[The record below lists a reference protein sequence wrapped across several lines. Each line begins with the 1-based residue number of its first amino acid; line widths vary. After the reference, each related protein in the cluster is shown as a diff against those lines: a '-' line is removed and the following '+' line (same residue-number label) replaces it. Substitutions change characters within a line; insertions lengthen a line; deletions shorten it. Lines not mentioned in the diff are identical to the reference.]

1 MASEADPRD
10 DVIGR
15 HGGGSATAS
24 DPLLGKVLGMRYRI
38 VEKVAKGG
46 MATVYVAHDM
56 RLDRIVAVKVMHQDL
71 DEEGNFAERFVREG
85 RSAAKLSH
93 PNVVAVYDQDEDDGV
108 AFLAMEYI
116 EGHTLRDTI
125 ASQAPL
131 GAAKALAYIEPIL
144 SAMTAA
150 HAIGIVHRD
159 IKPENVLIT
168 TGAASI
174 SQRVK
179 VADFG
184 LARVMNNNSNDATT
198 GNLVGTVS
206 YLAPELVT
214 ESRSGPRT
222 DVYAAGVVLYE
233 LLTGRKPHSG
243 PSPVEVAYKHVHEDV
258 PPPSKAA
265 PGIPRYV
272 DALVA
277 RATARDPEL
286 RPADAG
292 VLLRMV
298 NRVMATLSAGI
309 FDDPDLTADLA
320 LPRAGAPDQGAQAG
334 ADSPAR
340 FHDESG
346 SETTAVL
353 PALGLSPSGPS
364 GPAGPSG
371 PPPGRPPGPQ
381 GPPPGVG
388 LPAGARLSL
397 SEPEENV
404 RIAPTPT
411 QPKQRWSM
419 PATWRG
425 PIAIGAAVVA
435 VALVA
440 GGLWWFIDGRYERV
454 PSVAGLSKA
463 AATTQLQD
471 AGFEVSANTEFSDT
485 VEKGVVIDSDPGR
498 DDKALPG
505 STVEISVSRGVEEYS
520 VPKVKG
526 MLADEAQDEIR
537 DMGLSVGDPIEKF
550 NDNVPE
556 GHVINSQPRPGTL
569 VRPGKAIVLVISK
582 GPAPVAIV
590 DWTGRSADRA
600 KKSLEADGLK
610 VEIEEEE
617 SQEIQPGT
625 VLSQSPNSGTLP
637 RGETVTLVV
646 AKGPDS
652 VPVPN
657 VVGSHKD
664 AAKQALEAAGFKVKE
679 EQEDLSLGL
688 GYVTRQEPAEGEAPY
703 GSEITIWLN

>member
-10 DVIGR
+10 GIIGR
-15 HGGGSATAS
+15 HGGTSATAS
-24 DPLLGKVLGMRYRI
+24 DPLLGKLLGMRYRI

-46 MATVYVAHDM
+46 MATVYVAHDT

-150 HAIGIVHRD
+150 HAVGIVHRD

-168 TGAASI
+168 TGAGSI

-214 ESRSGPRT
+214 ESKSGPRS
-222 DVYAAGVVLYE
+222 DVYAVGVVLYE

-320 LPRAGAPDQGAQAG
+320 LPSAGAPDTATKTPGG
-334 ADSPAR
+334 GELPASA
-340 FHDESG
+340 HDETSAE
-346 SETTAVL
+346 STAVL
-353 PALGLSPSGPS
+353 PPLGLGSPDPS
-364 GPAGPSG
+364 GPAAGRPQGPS
-371 PPPGRPPGPQ
+371 

-404 RIAPTPT
+404 RIAPTPV
-411 QPKQRWSM
+411 QPKQRRRM
-419 PATWRG
+419 PGRWKG

-440 GGLWWFIDGRYERV
+440 TGLWWFIDGRYERV

-463 AATTQLQD
+463 DATAELQD
-471 AGFEVSANTEFSDT
+471 AGFEVSADTEFSDT

-498 DDKALPG
+498 GHKALPG

-526 MLADEAQDEIR
+526 MLADDAQDKIQ
-537 DMGLSVGDPIEKF
+537 DLGLNIGDPIEKF
-550 NDNVPE
+550 NDNVPA
-556 GHVINSQPRPGTL
+556 GHVINSQPRAGTM
-569 VRPGKAIVLVISK
+569 VRPGKAVVLVISK
-582 GPAPVAIV
+582 GPAPVDIV
-590 DWTGRSADRA
+590 DWTGRSAERA

-610 VEIEEEE
+610 VEIQEEENR
-617 SQEIQPGT
+617 EIQPGT

-637 RGETVTLVV
+637 KGETVTLVV
-646 AKGPDS
+646 AKGPAA

-657 VVGSHKD
+657 VVGADKD
-664 AAKQALEAAGFKVKE
+664 TARQALESAGFKVRE
-679 EQEDLSLGL
+679 EPEAGINLGL
-688 GYVTRQEPAEGEAPY
+688 GYVTRQEPASGEAPY

>member
-1 MASEADPRD
+1 MASEADPREG
-10 DVIGR
+10 VIGR

-56 RLDRIVAVKVMHQDL
+56 RLDRIVAVKVMHRDL

-144 SAMTAA
+144 SAMSAA

-184 LARVMNNNSNDATT
+184 LARVMTNNSNDATT

-214 ESRSGPRT
+214 ESKSGPRT

-243 PSPVEVAYKHVHEDV
+243 PSPVDIAYKHVHEDV

-298 NRVMATLSAGI
+298 TRVMATLSAGI

-320 LPRAGAPDQGAQAG
+320 LPTAGAPDRGAAAG
-334 ADSPAR
+334 NATDAPVRA
-340 FHDESG
+340 HDESG
-346 SETTAVL
+346 AESTAVL
-353 PALGLSPSGPS
+353 PALGL
-364 GPAGPSG
+364 PASGPSG
-371 PPPGRPPGPQ
+371 PPPARPRPRRDRLPGGRP
-381 GPPPGVG
+381 
-388 LPAGARLSL
+388 
-397 SEPEENV
+397 
-404 RIAPTPT
+404 T
-411 QPKQRWSM
+411 
-419 PATWRG
+419 
-425 PIAIGAAVVA
+425 
-435 VALVA
+435 
-440 GGLWWFIDGRYERV
+440 F
-454 PSVAGLSKA
+454 
-463 AATTQLQD
+463 
-471 AGFEVSANTEFSDT
+471 
-485 VEKGVVIDSDPGR
+485 
-498 DDKALPG
+498 
-505 STVEISVSRGVEEYS
+505 
-520 VPKVKG
+520 
-526 MLADEAQDEIR
+526 
-537 DMGLSVGDPIEKF
+537 
-550 NDNVPE
+550 
-556 GHVINSQPRPGTL
+556 
-569 VRPGKAIVLVISK
+569 
-582 GPAPVAIV
+582 
-590 DWTGRSADRA
+590 
-600 KKSLEADGLK
+600 
-610 VEIEEEE
+610 
-617 SQEIQPGT
+617 
-625 VLSQSPNSGTLP
+625 P
-637 RGETVTLVV
+637 RGRALLASAEPRRR
-646 AKGPDS
+646 KFS
-652 VPVPN
+652 HSHPN
-657 VVGSHKD
+657 PHSFESGGSHP
-664 AAKQALEAAGFKVKE
+664 ER
-679 EQEDLSLGL
+679 
-688 GYVTRQEPAEGEAPY
+688 T
-703 GSEITIWLN
+703 

>member
-10 DVIGR
+10 SVSGR
-15 HGGGSATAS
+15 YGGGSATAS

-46 MATVYVAHDM
+46 MATVYVAHDT

-71 DEEGNFAERFVREG
+71 DEEGNFGERFVSEA

-131 GAAKALAYIEPIL
+131 GASKALAYIEPIL

-184 LARVMNNNSNDATT
+184 LARVMTNNTSDATT
-198 GNLVGTVS
+198 GTLVGTVS
-206 YLAPELVT
+206 YLAPEAVT

-233 LLTGRKPHSG
+233 LLTGRKPHTG
-243 PSPVEVAYKHVHEDV
+243 PSPVDIAYKHVHEDI
-258 PPPSKAA
+258 PAPSRAA

-277 RATARDPEL
+277 RATARDPEM

-320 LPRAGAPDQGAQAG
+320 LPPTSAGAVTGAAAAELAEAAG
-334 ADSPAR
+334 ADSPGSA
-340 FHDESG
+340 HDEASAE
-346 SETTAVL
+346 STAVL
-353 PALGLSPSGPS
+353 PALSR
-364 GPAGPSG
+364 PANG
-371 PPPGRPPGPQ
+371 PPTGRPPGPA

-388 LPAGARLSL
+388 LPAGGRLSL
-397 SEPEENV
+397 AEPDENV
-404 RIAPTPT
+404 RIAPTPS
-411 QPKQRWSM
+411 QPKQRKGMSVGWK
-419 PATWRG
+419 G
-425 PIAIGAAVVA
+425 PVAIGAALLA

-440 GGLWWFIDGRYERV
+440 AGMWWFTDGRYERV
-454 PSVAGLSKA
+454 PAVAGMSKA
-463 AATTQLQD
+463 EATTQLQD
-471 AGFEVSANTEFSDT
+471 AGFGVSASTEFSDT
-485 VEKGVVIDSDPGR
+485 VKKGMVIDSDPGR
-498 DDKALPG
+498 GDKALPG
-505 STVEISVSRGVEEYS
+505 ATVQISVSKGIEEYS

-526 MLADEAQDEIR
+526 MLADDAQDAIQ
-537 DMGLSVGDPIEKF
+537 DLGLTVGDPIERF
-550 NDNVPE
+550 NDNVAE
-556 GHVINSQPRPGTL
+556 GHVINSQPRAGTM
-569 VRPGKAIVLVISK
+569 VRPGKAVVLVISK
-582 GPAPVAIV
+582 GSAPVDIV

-600 KKSLEADGLK
+600 KSSLEGDGLK
-610 VEIEEEE
+610 VEIQEEENKE
-617 SQEIQPGT
+617 AQPGT
-625 VLSQSPNSGTLP
+625 VLSQNPSSGTLP
-637 RGETVTLVV
+637 KGETVTLVV
-646 AKGPDS
+646 AKAP
-652 VPVPN
+652 PTAAVPN
-657 VVGSHKD
+657 VVGSTKD
-664 AAKQALEAAGFKVKE
+664 AARQTLEAAGFTVKE
-679 EQEDLSLGL
+679 EKDDFSLGL
-688 GYVTRQEPAEGEAPY
+688 NFVTRQEPASGEALY

>member
-24 DPLLGKVLGMRYRI
+24 EPLLGKVLGMRYRI

-214 ESRSGPRT
+214 ESRSGPRS

-320 LPRAGAPDQGAQAG
+320 LPRAGAPEKCTQV

-340 FHDESG
+340 AHDESAAE
-346 SETTAVL
+346 STAVL
-353 PALGLSPSGPS
+353 PALGLGPS
-364 GPAGPSG
+364 GPTGPSR
-371 PPPGRPPGPQ
+371 PPPGRPPGPP

-388 LPAGARLSL
+388 LPSGARLSL

-404 RIAPTPT
+404 RIAPTPA

-419 PATWRG
+419 PATWKG

-440 GGLWWFIDGRYERV
+440 TGLWWFVDGRYERV

-485 VEKGVVIDSDPGR
+485 IDKGVVIDSDPGQG
-498 DDKALPG
+498 DKVLPG
-505 STVEISVSRGVEEYS
+505 STVEISVSRGIEEYS

-526 MLADEAQDEIR
+526 MVADDAQDEIR
-537 DMGLSVGDPIEKF
+537 DLGLGIGDPIEKF

-556 GHVINSQPRPGTL
+556 GHVINSQPRAGTL

-582 GPAPVAIV
+582 GPAPVDIV
-590 DWTGRSADRA
+590 DWTGRSAERA

-610 VEIEEEE
+610 VEITEEENKDA
-617 SQEIQPGT
+617 QPGT

-637 RGETVTLVV
+637 KGETVTLVV
-646 AKGPDS
+646 AKGPAA
-652 VPVPN
+652 VAVPN
-657 VVGSHKD
+657 VVGSSKD
-664 AAKQALEAAGFKVKE
+664 TAKQTLEAAGFKVKE
-679 EQEDLSLGL
+679 EKDDFALGL
-688 GYVTRQEPAEGEAPY
+688 NFVTRQEPAGGEAPY

>member
-10 DVIGR
+10 GVIGR

-46 MATVYVAHDM
+46 MATVYVAHDI

-71 DEEGNFAERFVREG
+71 DEEGNFADRFVREG

-150 HAIGIVHRD
+150 HASGIVHRD

-168 TGAASI
+168 TGAGSI

-184 LARVMNNNSNDATT
+184 LARVMTNNSNDATT

-214 ESRSGPRT
+214 ESKSGPRT
-222 DVYAAGVVLYE
+222 DVYAVGVVLYE

-243 PSPVEVAYKHVHEDV
+243 PSPVDIAYKHVHEDI
-258 PPPSKAA
+258 PPPSRAA

-298 NRVMATLSAGI
+298 NRVMATLSSGI

-320 LPRAGAPDQGAQAG
+320 LPSAGAADASARPAGGAAETLAQA
-334 ADSPAR
+334 
-340 FHDESG
+340 HDETRAES
-346 SETTAVL
+346 TAVL
-353 PALGLSPSGPS
+353 PALGL
-364 GPAGPSG
+364 GPAG
-371 PPPGRPPGPQ
+371 PPPGRPPGPP

-397 SEPEENV
+397 SEPEEDV
-404 RIAPTPT
+404 RIAPTPV
-411 QPKQRWSM
+411 QPRSRRGVPSSWK
-419 PATWRG
+419 G

-440 GGLWWFIDGRYERV
+440 TGLWWFIDGRYERV
-454 PSVAGLSKA
+454 PSVAGLSRS
-463 AATTQLQD
+463 AATTELQA
-471 AGFEVSANTEFSDT
+471 AGFEVSANSEFSDT
-485 VEKGVVIDSDPGR
+485 VEKGLVIDSDPGHGH
-498 DDKALPG
+498 KALPG

-526 MLADEAQDEIR
+526 MLADDAQDEIQ
-537 DMGLSVGDPIEKF
+537 DLGLNVGDPIERF

-556 GHVINSQPRPGTL
+556 GHVINSQPRAGTL
-569 VRPGKAIVLVISK
+569 VRPGKAVVLVISK
-582 GPAPVAIV
+582 GPAPVDIV
-590 DWTGRSADRA
+590 DWTGRSAERA

-610 VEIEEEE
+610 VEIQEEENR
-617 SQEIQPGT
+617 EIQPGT
-625 VLSQSPNSGTLP
+625 VLSQNPSSGTLP
-637 RGETVTLVV
+637 KGETVTLVV
-646 AKGPDS
+646 AKGPAA
-652 VPVPN
+652 VAVPN
-657 VVGSHKD
+657 VVGADK
-664 AAKQALEAAGFKVKE
+664 ATARQALEALGFTVREEAEAGIN
-679 EQEDLSLGL
+679 LGF
-688 GYVTRQEPAEGEAPY
+688 GYVSRQEPAGGEAPY

>member
-10 DVIGR
+10 SVVGR

-46 MATVYVAHDM
+46 MATVYVAHDT

-71 DEEGNFAERFVREG
+71 DEEGNFADRFVREG

-131 GAAKALAYIEPIL
+131 GAAKALAYVEPIL

-150 HAIGIVHRD
+150 HAVGIVHRD

-168 TGAASI
+168 TGPGSI

-184 LARVMNNNSNDATT
+184 LARVMTNNSNDATT

-214 ESRSGPRT
+214 ESKSGPRS
-222 DVYAAGVVLYE
+222 DVYAVGVVLYE

-243 PSPVEVAYKHVHEDV
+243 PSPVDIAYKHVHEDI

-298 NRVMATLSAGI
+298 TRVMATLSAGI

-320 LPRAGAPDQGAQAG
+320 LPTAGA
-334 ADSPAR
+334 ADDGTRAADFPAR
-340 FHDESG
+340 THDES
-346 SETTAVL
+346 SAESTAVL
-353 PALGLSPSGPS
+353 PALGL
-364 GPAGPSG
+364 GPSG
-371 PPPGRPPGPQ
+371 PPPGRPSGPP
-381 GPPPGVG
+381 GPPPVG
-388 LPAGARLSL
+388 LPSGARLSL

-404 RIAPTPT
+404 RIAPTPK
-411 QPKQRWSM
+411 QPKQRRGM
-419 PATWRG
+419 PAPWKG
-425 PIAIGAAVVA
+425 PIAITAAVVA

-440 GGLWWFIDGRYERV
+440 TGIWWFVDGRYERV

-463 AATTQLQD
+463 AATTELQE
-471 AGFEVSANTEFSDT
+471 AGFEVTANTEFSET
-485 VEKGVVIDSDPGR
+485 VDKGVVIDSDPGR
-498 DDKALPG
+498 GHKALPG
-505 STVEISVSRGVEEYS
+505 ATVEISVSKGVEEYS

-526 MLADEAQDEIR
+526 MLADDAQDLIQ
-537 DMGLSVGDPIEKF
+537 DVGLNVGDPIKRF

-569 VRPGKAIVLVISK
+569 VRPGKAVVLVISK
-582 GPAPVAIV
+582 GPAPVDII
-590 DWTGRSADRA
+590 DWTGRSAERA

-610 VEIEEEE
+610 VEITEEEN
-617 SQEIQPGT
+617 QEIQPGT
-625 VLSQSPNSGTLP
+625 VLSQSPSSGTLP
-637 RGETVTLVV
+637 KGETVTLVV
-646 AKGPDS
+646 AKGPAA

-657 VVGSHKD
+657 VVGADK
-664 AAKQALEAAGFKVKE
+664 ATARQALESAGFQVTE
-679 EQEDLSLGL
+679 LPEAEIILGL
-688 GYVTRQEPAEGEAPY
+688 GYVTRQEPASGEAPY
-703 GSEITIWLN
+703 GSMITIWLN

>member
-1 MASEADPRD
+1 M
-10 DVIGR
+10 
-15 HGGGSATAS
+15 
-24 DPLLGKVLGMRYRI
+24 GMRYRI

-56 RLDRIVAVKVMHQDL
+56 RLDRIVAVKVMHQNL

-125 ASQAPL
+125 QSQAPL

-150 HAIGIVHRD
+150 HAVGIVHRD

-184 LARVMNNNSNDATT
+184 LARVMTNNSHDATT

-214 ESRSGPRT
+214 ESKSGPRS

-243 PSPVEVAYKHVHEDV
+243 PSPVDIAYKHVHEDV

-309 FDDPDLTADLA
+309 FDDPELTADLA
-320 LPRAGAPDQGAQAG
+320 LPSAGAPDKPAQAANG
-334 ADSPAR
+334 TEAPTRA
-340 FHDESG
+340 HDESAAE
-346 SETTAVL
+346 STAVL
-353 PALGLSPSGPS
+353 PALGLPPS
-364 GPAGPSG
+364 GPSG
-371 PPPGRPPGPQ
+371 PPPGRPPGPAA
-381 GPPPGVG
+381 PPPGMG
-388 LPAGARLSL
+388 LPAAGRLPL

-411 QPKQRWSM
+411 QPKQRRSM
-419 PATWRG
+419 PATWKG
-425 PIAIGAAVVA
+425 PVAIGAAVVA

-440 GGLWWFIDGRYERV
+440 TGLWWFIDGRYERV
-454 PSVAGLSKA
+454 PSVAGLSRA
-463 AATTQLQD
+463 EATTQLQN

-485 VEKGVVIDSDPGR
+485 VAKGIVIDSDPGR

-505 STVEISVSRGVEEYS
+505 STVEISVSKGVEEYS

-526 MLADEAQDEIR
+526 MLADDAQDEIQ
-537 DMGLSVGDPIEKF
+537 DLGLTVGDPIEKF

-556 GHVINSQPRPGTL
+556 GHVINSQPRAGTL
-569 VRPGKAIVLVISK
+569 VRPGKTVVLVISK
-582 GPAPVAIV
+582 GPAPVDIV
-590 DWTGRSADRA
+590 DWTGRSAERA
-600 KKSLEADGLK
+600 KKSLEADGLV
-610 VEIEEEE
+610 VEIQEEEN
-617 SQEIQPGT
+617 QTARPGT

-637 RGETVTLVV
+637 KGETVTLVV
-646 AKGPDS
+646 AKGPAA
-652 VPVPN
+652 VPVPS
-657 VVGSHKD
+657 VVGQHKD
-664 AAKQALEAAGFKVKE
+664 TAKQTLEAAGFKVKE
-679 EQEDLSLGL
+679 EAEGGINLGL
-688 GYVTRQEPAEGEAPY
+688 GYVTRQEPAGGEAPY

>member
-10 DVIGR
+10 SVVGR
-15 HGGGSATAS
+15 HGGSSATAS

-46 MATVYVAHDM
+46 MATVYVAHDT

-71 DEEGNFAERFVREG
+71 DEEGNFADRFIREG

-93 PNVVAVYDQDEDDGV
+93 PNVVAVYDQDDDDGV

-150 HAIGIVHRD
+150 HAVGIVHRD

-168 TGAASI
+168 TGPGSI

-184 LARVMNNNSNDATT
+184 LARVMSNNSNDATT

-214 ESRSGPRT
+214 ESRSGPRS

-243 PSPVEVAYKHVHEDV
+243 PSPVDIAYKHVHEDI

-298 NRVMATLSAGI
+298 TRVMATLSAGI

-320 LPRAGAPDQGAQAG
+320 LPSPGAPDTANRA
-334 ADSPAR
+334 ADSPTRA
-340 FHDESG
+340 HDES
-346 SETTAVL
+346 SAESTAVL
-353 PALGLSPSGPS
+353 PALGL
-364 GPAGPSG
+364 GPSG
-371 PPPGRPPGPQ
+371 PPPGRPPGPP

-404 RIAPTPT
+404 RIAPTPV
-411 QPKQRWSM
+411 QPKQRRSM
-419 PATWRG
+419 PAGWKG
-425 PIAIGAAVVA
+425 PIAITAAVVA

-440 GGLWWFIDGRYERV
+440 AGMWWFIDGRYERV

-463 AATTQLQD
+463 AATTQLQES
-471 AGFEVSANTEFSDT
+471 GFEVSANTEFSET
-485 VEKGVVIDSDPGR
+485 VEKGLVIDSDPGR
-498 DDKALPG
+498 GHKALPG
-505 STVEISVSRGVEEYS
+505 ATVEISVSKGVEEYS

-526 MLADEAQDEIR
+526 MLADDAQDVIQEL
-537 DMGLSVGDPIEKF
+537 GLSVGDPIERF

-569 VRPGKAIVLVISK
+569 VRPGKAVVLVISK
-582 GPAPVAIV
+582 GPAPVDIV
-590 DWTGRSADRA
+590 DWTGRSAERA

-610 VEIEEEE
+610 VEIQEEEN
-617 SQEIQPGT
+617 QEIQPGT
-625 VLSQSPNSGTLP
+625 VLSQSPSSGTLP
-637 RGETVTLVV
+637 KGETVTLVV
-646 AKGPDS
+646 AKGPAA
-652 VPVPN
+652 VAVPN
-657 VVGSHKD
+657 VVGTDKGT
-664 AAKQALEAAGFKVKE
+664 ARQTLEAAGFKVKE
-679 EQEDLSLGL
+679 EQEGGINLGL
-688 GYVTRQEPAEGEAPY
+688 GYVTRQEPAGGEMPY

>member
-10 DVIGR
+10 NVIGR
-15 HGGGSATAS
+15 HGGSSATAS
-24 DPLLGKVLGMRYRI
+24 EPLLGKVLGMRYRI

-214 ESRSGPRT
+214 ESRSGPRS

-320 LPRAGAPDQGAQAG
+320 LPRPGAPENSARAAG
-334 ADSPAR
+334 GSESPAR
-340 FHDESG
+340 AHDESG
-346 SETTAVL
+346 AESTAVL
-353 PALGLSPSGPS
+353 PALGLGPS
-364 GPAGPSG
+364 GPTGPSG

-388 LPAGARLSL
+388 LPSGARLSL

-404 RIAPTPT
+404 RIAPTPA

-419 PATWRG
+419 PATWKG

-440 GGLWWFIDGRYERV
+440 TGLWWFVDGRYERV

-485 VEKGVVIDSDPGR
+485 VDKGVVIDSDPGR
-498 DDKALPG
+498 GHKALPG
-505 STVEISVSRGVEEYS
+505 STVEISVSRGIEEYS

-526 MLADEAQDEIR
+526 MIADDAQDEIR
-537 DMGLSVGDPIEKF
+537 DLGLGIGDPIERF

-556 GHVINSQPRPGTL
+556 GHVINSQPRAGTL

-582 GPAPVAIV
+582 GPAPVDIV
-590 DWTGRSADRA
+590 DWTGRSAERA

-610 VEIEEEE
+610 VEITEEEN
-617 SQEIQPGT
+617 QEVQPGT

-637 RGETVTLVV
+637 KGETVTLVV
-646 AKGPDS
+646 AKGPAA
-652 VPVPN
+652 VAVPN
-657 VVGSHKD
+657 VVGADK
-664 AAKQALEAAGFKVKE
+664 ATARQTLEAAGFKVKE
-679 EQEDLSLGL
+679 EPEAGINLGL
-688 GYVTRQEPAEGEAPY
+688 GYVTRQEPASGEAPY

>member
-10 DVIGR
+10 SVGGR
-15 HGGGSATAS
+15 YGGGSATAS
-24 DPLLGKVLGMRYRI
+24 DPLLGKALGARYRI

-71 DEEGNFAERFVREG
+71 DEEGNFGERFVSEA

-116 EGHTLRDTI
+116 DGHTLRDTI

-198 GNLVGTVS
+198 GTLVGTVS

-243 PSPVEVAYKHVHEDV
+243 PSPVDIAYKHVHEDI
-258 PPPSKAA
+258 PPPSRAA

-298 NRVMATLSAGI
+298 NRVMATLSSGI

-320 LPRAGAPDQGAQAG
+320 LPTTAGAVTGAAAAELAEAAG
-334 ADSPAR
+334 PDSPASA
-340 FHDESG
+340 HDEAGTES
-346 SETTAVL
+346 TAVL
-353 PALGLSPSGPS
+353 PALSTGPNS
-364 GPAGPSG
+364 H
-371 PPPGRPPGPQ
+371 PPGRPPGPA
-381 GPPPGVG
+381 GPPPGTG
-388 LPAGARLSL
+388 LPAGTRLSL
-397 SEPEENV
+397 AEPEENV

-411 QPKQRWSM
+411 QPKQRGGM
-419 PATWRG
+419 PGRWKG
-425 PIAIGAAVVA
+425 PLAVGAAVVA

-440 GGLWWFIDGRYERV
+440 AGLWWFTDGRYERV
-454 PSVAGLSKA
+454 PAVAGMTKA
-463 AATTQLQD
+463 EATTELQN
-471 AGFEVSANTEFSDT
+471 AGFDVSANTEFSDT
-485 VEKGVVIDSDPGR
+485 VKKGTVIDSDPGR
-498 DDKALPG
+498 GDKSLPG
-505 STVEISVSRGVEEYS
+505 STVEISVSKGIEEYS

-526 MLADEAQDEIR
+526 MLADDAQDAIQ
-537 DMGLSVGDPIEKF
+537 DLGLTVGDPIERF
-550 NDNVPE
+550 NDDVRE
-556 GHVINSQPRPGTL
+556 GHVINSQPRAGTM
-569 VRPGKAIVLVISK
+569 VRPGKAVVLVISK
-582 GPAPVAIV
+582 GPAPVDIV

-600 KKSLEADGLK
+600 KNSLEGDGLK
-610 VEIEEEE
+610 VEIQEEE
-617 SQEIQPGT
+617 SQEVQPGT
-625 VLSQSPNSGTLP
+625 VLSQNPSSGTLP
-637 RGETVTLVV
+637 KGETVTLVV
-646 AKGPDS
+646 AKGPAA

-657 VVGSHKD
+657 VVGSSKD
-664 AAKQALEAAGFKVKE
+664 AARQTLEAAGFTVRE
-679 EQEDLSLGL
+679 ERDEFSLGL
-688 GYVTRQEPAEGEAPY
+688 NFVTRQEPASGEAPA

>member
-1 MASEADPRD
+1 MASEADPREGAS
-10 DVIGR
+10 GR
-15 HGGGSATAS
+15 YGGGSATAS
-24 DPLLGKVLGMRYRI
+24 DPLLGKSLGERYRI
-38 VEKVAKGG
+38 IEKVAKGG
-46 MATVYVAHDM
+46 MATVYVAHDT

-71 DEEGNFAERFVREG
+71 DEEGNFAERFVSEA

-159 IKPENVLIT
+159 IKPENVLII

-184 LARVMNNNSNDATT
+184 LARVMTNNSSDATT
-198 GNLVGTVS
+198 GTLVGTVS
-206 YLAPELVT
+206 YLAPEAVT
-214 ESRSGPRT
+214 ESKSGPRT

-243 PSPVEVAYKHVHEDV
+243 PSPVDIAYKHVHEDI

-265 PGIPRYV
+265 PGVPRYV

-277 RATARDPEL
+277 RATARDPEM

-298 NRVMATLSAGI
+298 SRVMATLSAGI

-320 LPRAGAPDQGAQAG
+320 LPTTAGAVTGAAAEELAAVAG
-334 ADSPAR
+334 ADAPDSA
-340 FHDESG
+340 HDDSLAES
-346 SETTAVL
+346 TAVL
-353 PALGLSPSGPS
+353 PPLSAGSTATTAN
-364 GPAGPSG
+364 GPAGPA
-371 PPPGRPPGPQ
+371 

-388 LPAGARLSL
+388 LPAAGRLSL
-397 SEPEENV
+397 AEPEENV
-404 RIAPTPT
+404 RIAPTPS
-411 QPKQRWSM
+411 QPQQRRTRSGAWKA
-419 PATWRG
+419 PV
-425 PIAIGAAVVA
+425 AIGAVVVA
-435 VALVA
+435 IAAVAA
-440 GGLWWFIDGRYERV
+440 GLWWFIDGRYEQV
-454 PSVAGLSKA
+454 PSVAGLSRA
-463 AATTQLQD
+463 EATTQLQD
-471 AGFEVSANTEFSDT
+471 AGFDVSANTEFSDT
-485 VEKGVVIDSDPGR
+485 VKKGTVIDSDPGR
-498 DDKALPG
+498 GEKALPG
-505 STVEISVSRGVEEYS
+505 STVEISVSKGIEEYS

-526 MLADEAQDEIR
+526 MVADAAQDVIQKL
-537 DMGLSVGDPIEKF
+537 GLTVGDPVEKF
-550 NDNVPE
+550 NEKVPE
-556 GHVINSQPRPGTL
+556 GHVINSQPRPGTM

-582 GPAPVAIV
+582 GPAPVDIV
-590 DWTGRSADRA
+590 DWTGRKADRA
-600 KKSLEADGLK
+600 KESLEDDGLK
-610 VEIEEEE
+610 VEIKEEE
-617 SQEIQPGT
+617 SKEAQPGT
-625 VLSQSPNSGTLP
+625 VLSQNPSSGTLP
-637 RGETVTLVV
+637 KGGTVTLVV
-646 AKGPDS
+646 AKAPPT

-657 VVGSHKD
+657 VVGSSKD
-664 AAKQALEAAGFKVKE
+664 DARATLEAAGFTVKE
-679 EQEDLSLGL
+679 ENDDFHLGL
-688 GYVTRQEPAEGEAPY
+688 NFVTRQEPASGELPP

>member
-10 DVIGR
+10 GVIGR
-15 HGGGSATAS
+15 HGGGPATAS

-56 RLDRIVAVKVMHQDL
+56 RLDRIVAVKVMHQNL

-93 PNVVAVYDQDEDDGV
+93 PNVVAVYDQDEDEGI

-131 GAAKALAYIEPIL
+131 GAGKALAYIEPIL
-144 SAMTAA
+144 SAMSAA

-184 LARVMNNNSNDATT
+184 LARVMSNNSNDATT

-214 ESRSGPRT
+214 ESKSGPRS

-243 PSPVEVAYKHVHEDV
+243 PSPVEIAYKHVHEDV

-320 LPRAGAPDQGAQAG
+320 LPSAGGPDKATQANPAASGLDTPPRA
-334 ADSPAR
+334 
-340 FHDESG
+340 HDESS
-346 SETTAVL
+346 SEATAVM
-353 PALGLSPSGPS
+353 PALGLGPT
-364 GPAGPSG
+364 GPSG
-371 PPPGRPPGPQ
+371 PPPGRPPGPP
-381 GPPPGVG
+381 GPPPAVG

-419 PATWRG
+419 PASWRG

-454 PSVAGLSKA
+454 PSVAGLSRA
-463 AATTQLQD
+463 AATTQLQE

-485 VEKGVVIDSDPGR
+485 VAEGVVIDSDPGR
-498 DDKALPG
+498 GHKALPG
-505 STVEISVSRGVEEYS
+505 STVEISVSKGIEEYS

-526 MLADEAQDEIR
+526 MLADDAQDEIQ
-537 DMGLSVGDPIEKF
+537 DLGLSVGDPIEKF
-550 NDNVPE
+550 NDNVPA
-556 GHVINSQPRPGTL
+556 GYVINSQPRAGTL

-590 DWTGRSADRA
+590 DWTGRSAERA
-600 KKSLEADGLK
+600 KKSLEGDGLK
-610 VEIEEEE
+610 VEIQEEE
-617 SQEIQPGT
+617 SQEVQPGT

-657 VVGSHKD
+657 VVGSSKD
-664 AAKQALEAAGFKVKE
+664 AAKQTLEAAGFKVKE
-679 EQEDLSLGL
+679 EKDEFHLGL
-688 GYVTRQEPAEGEAPY
+688 DFVTRQEPAEGEAPY

>member
-10 DVIGR
+10 SVIGR
-15 HGGGSATAS
+15 HGGSSATAS

-46 MATVYVAHDM
+46 MATVYVAHDT

-71 DEEGNFAERFVREG
+71 DEEGNFGDRFVREG

-93 PNVVAVYDQDEDDGV
+93 PNVVAVYDQDDDDGV

-150 HAIGIVHRD
+150 HAVGIVHRD

-168 TGAASI
+168 TGPGSI

-214 ESRSGPRT
+214 ESKSGPRS

-243 PSPVEVAYKHVHEDV
+243 PSPVDIAYKHVHEDI

-320 LPRAGAPDQGAQAG
+320 LPSPGAPDTATRV
-334 ADSPAR
+334 ADSPTRA
-340 FHDESG
+340 HDESDAE
-346 SETTAVL
+346 STAVL
-353 PALGLSPSGPS
+353 PALGL
-364 GPAGPSG
+364 GPSG
-371 PPPGRPPGPQ
+371 PPPSRPPGPA

-388 LPAGARLSL
+388 LPAGTRLSL

-404 RIAPTPT
+404 RIAPTPE
-411 QPKQRWSM
+411 QPKQRRSL
-419 PATWRG
+419 PASWKG
-425 PIAIGAAVVA
+425 PIAITAAVVA

-440 GGLWWFIDGRYERV
+440 TGMWWFIDGRYERV

-463 AATTQLQD
+463 AATTQLQE
-471 AGFEVSANTEFSDT
+471 AGFEVSANTEFSET
-485 VEKGVVIDSDPGR
+485 VEKGKVIDSDPGR
-498 DDKALPG
+498 GHKALPG
-505 STVEISVSRGVEEYS
+505 SEVEISVSKGVEEYS

-526 MLADEAQDEIR
+526 MLADDAQDVIQEL
-537 DMGLSVGDPIEKF
+537 GLSVGDPIKRF
-550 NDNVPE
+550 NGNVPE

-569 VRPGKAIVLVISK
+569 VRPGKAVVLVISK
-582 GPAPVAIV
+582 GAAPVDII
-590 DWTGRSADRA
+590 DWTGRSAERA

-610 VEIEEEE
+610 VEIQEEEN
-617 SQEIQPGT
+617 QEIQPGT
-625 VLSQSPNSGTLP
+625 VLSQSPSSGTLP
-637 RGETVTLVV
+637 KGGTVTLVV
-646 AKGPDS
+646 AKGPAA
-652 VPVPN
+652 VPVPS
-657 VVGSHKD
+657 VVGTDKD
-664 AAKQALEAAGFKVKE
+664 TAKQALEAAGFKVKE
-679 EQEDLSLGL
+679 EQEDGINLGL
-688 GYVTRQEPAEGEAPY
+688 GYVTRQEPAGGEAPY

>member
-1 MASEADPRD
+1 
-10 DVIGR
+10 
-15 HGGGSATAS
+15 
-24 DPLLGKVLGMRYRI
+24 MRYRI

-214 ESRSGPRT
+214 ESRSGPRS

-320 LPRAGAPDQGAQAG
+320 LPRPGAPENSARAAG
-334 ADSPAR
+334 GSESPAR
-340 FHDESG
+340 AHDESG
-346 SETTAVL
+346 AESTAVL
-353 PALGLSPSGPS
+353 PALGLGPS
-364 GPAGPSG
+364 GPTGPSG

-388 LPAGARLSL
+388 LPSGARLSL

-404 RIAPTPT
+404 RIAPTPA

-419 PATWRG
+419 PATWKG

-440 GGLWWFIDGRYERV
+440 TGLWWFVDGRYERV

-485 VEKGVVIDSDPGR
+485 VDKGVVIDSDPGR
-498 DDKALPG
+498 GHKALPG
-505 STVEISVSRGVEEYS
+505 STVEISVSRGIEEYS

-526 MLADEAQDEIR
+526 MIADDAQDEIR
-537 DMGLSVGDPIEKF
+537 DLGLGIGDPIERF

-556 GHVINSQPRPGTL
+556 GHVINSQPRAGTL

-582 GPAPVAIV
+582 GPAPVDIV
-590 DWTGRSADRA
+590 DWTGRSAERA

-610 VEIEEEE
+610 VEITEEEN
-617 SQEIQPGT
+617 QEVQPGT

-637 RGETVTLVV
+637 KGETVTLVV
-646 AKGPDS
+646 AKGPAA
-652 VPVPN
+652 VAVPN
-657 VVGSHKD
+657 VVGADK
-664 AAKQALEAAGFKVKE
+664 ATARQTLEAAGFKVKE
-679 EQEDLSLGL
+679 EPEAGINLGL
-688 GYVTRQEPAEGEAPY
+688 GYVTRQEPASGEAPY

>member
-10 DVIGR
+10 GVIGR

-71 DEEGNFAERFVREG
+71 DEEGNFADRFVREG

-131 GAAKALAYIEPIL
+131 GAAKALAYLEPIL

-150 HAIGIVHRD
+150 HATGIVHRD

-243 PSPVEVAYKHVHEDV
+243 PSPVDIAYKHVHEDI

-320 LPRAGAPDQGAQAG
+320 LPTAGAPDKDTQATG
-334 ADSPAR
+334 GTEAPVRA
-340 FHDESG
+340 HNESAAE
-346 SETTAVL
+346 STAVL
-353 PALGLSPSGPS
+353 PALGVRPT
-364 GPAGPSG
+364 GPSG
-371 PPPGRPPGPQ
+371 PPPGRPPGPP

-404 RIAPTPT
+404 RIAPTPA

-419 PATWRG
+419 PTSWKG
-425 PIAIGAAVVA
+425 PIVIGAAMVA

-471 AGFEVSANTEFSDT
+471 AGFEVSADTEFSDT
-485 VEKGVVIDSDPGR
+485 VDKGVVIDSDPGR
-498 DDKALPG
+498 GDKALPG

-526 MLADEAQDEIR
+526 MLADDAQDEIR
-537 DMGLSVGDPIEKF
+537 DLGLSIGDPIEKF

-556 GHVINSQPRPGTL
+556 GFVINSQPRPGTV
-569 VRPGKAIVLVISK
+569 VRSGKAIVLVVSK

-590 DWTGRSADRA
+590 DWTGRSAERA
-600 KKSLEADGLK
+600 KKSLEGDGLQ
-610 VEIEEEE
+610 VEIQEEEN
-617 SQEIQPGT
+617 QEVRPGT

-646 AKGPDS
+646 AKSPDA

-657 VVGSHKD
+657 VVGSSKD
-664 AAKQALEAAGFKVKE
+664 AAKQTLKAAGFKVKE
-679 EQEDLSLGL
+679 EKDEFHLGL
-688 GYVTRQEPAEGEAPY
+688 DFVTRQEPPGGEAPY

>member
-24 DPLLGKVLGMRYRI
+24 EPLLGKVLGMRYRI

-214 ESRSGPRT
+214 ESRSGPRS

-243 PSPVEVAYKHVHEDV
+243 PSPVEIAYKHVHEDI

-320 LPRAGAPDQGAQAG
+320 LTRPGAPEQGAQGAG
-334 ADSPAR
+334 GTDSPAR
-340 FHDESG
+340 AHDESG

-353 PALGLSPSGPS
+353 PALGLGPS
-364 GPAGPSG
+364 GQSGPSG
-371 PPPGRPPGPQ
+371 PPPGRPPGPP

-404 RIAPTPT
+404 RIAPTPA

-419 PATWRG
+419 PATWKA
-425 PIAIGAAVVA
+425 PFAIGAAVVA

-485 VEKGVVIDSDPGR
+485 VEEGVVIDSDPGR

-505 STVEISVSRGVEEYS
+505 STVEISVSKGVEEYS

-526 MLADEAQDEIR
+526 MLADDAQDEIR
-537 DMGLSVGDPIEKF
+537 DKGLGIGDPIEKF

-556 GHVINSQPRPGTL
+556 GHVINSQPRAGTL

-582 GPAPVAIV
+582 GPAPVDIV
-590 DWTGRSADRA
+590 DWTGRSAERA

-610 VEIEEEE
+610 VEIQEEEN
-617 SQEIQPGT
+617 QEIQPGT

-637 RGETVTLVV
+637 KGETVTLVV
-646 AKGPDS
+646 AKGPAA
-652 VPVPN
+652 VAVPN
-657 VVGSHKD
+657 VVGADK
-664 AAKQALEAAGFKVKE
+664 ATARQTLEAAGFKVKE
-679 EQEDLSLGL
+679 EPEAGINLGL
-688 GYVTRQEPAEGEAPY
+688 GYVTRQEPAGGEAPY

>member
-10 DVIGR
+10 SVIGR

-24 DPLLGKVLGMRYRI
+24 DPLLGKVLGARYRI
-38 VEKVAKGG
+38 IEKVAKGG
-46 MATVYVAHDM
+46 MATVYVAHDT
-56 RLDRIVAVKVMHQDL
+56 RLDRIVAVKVMHQNL

-93 PNVVAVYDQDEDDGV
+93 PNVVAVYDQDEDEGI

-144 SAMTAA
+144 SAMSAA
-150 HAIGIVHRD
+150 HDVGIVHRD

-184 LARVMNNNSNDATT
+184 LARVMTNNSHDATT

-214 ESRSGPRT
+214 ESKSGPRS
-222 DVYAAGVVLYE
+222 DVYAVGVVLYE

-243 PSPVEVAYKHVHEDV
+243 PSPVDIAYKHVHEDV

-309 FDDPDLTADLA
+309 FDDPDLAADLA
-320 LPRAGAPDQGAQAG
+320 LPTAGTPDVTAKD
-334 ADSPAR
+334 ADSPMRA
-340 FHDESG
+340 HGESS
-346 SETTAVL
+346 SESTAVL
-353 PALGLSPSGPS
+353 PPLPAGAS
-364 GPAGPSG
+364 GPAA
-371 PPPGRPPGPQ
+371 PPPGRPPGPT

-397 SEPEENV
+397 SQPEENV
-404 RIAPTPT
+404 RIAPTPD
-411 QPKQRWSM
+411 QPKQRRAVPTSWK
-419 PATWRG
+419 A
-425 PIAIGAAVVA
+425 PIAVGAAVLA

-440 GGLWWFIDGRYERV
+440 SGLWWFVDGRYERV
-454 PSVAGLSKA
+454 PSVAGLTKA

-471 AGFEVSANTEFSDT
+471 AGFEVTSNTEFSDT
-485 VEKGVVIDSDPGR
+485 VKKGVVIDSDPGR
-498 DDKALPG
+498 GRKALPG
-505 STVEISVSRGVEEYS
+505 STVEISVSKGVEEYS
-520 VPKVKG
+520 VPKLKG
-526 MLADEAQDEIR
+526 MLADDAQDELREI
-537 DMGLSVGDPIEKF
+537 GLSVGEPIEKF
-550 NDNVPE
+550 NDKVEE
-556 GHVINSQPRPGTL
+556 GHVINTQPRPGTL
-569 VRPGKAIVLVISK
+569 VRPGKAVTLVISK
-582 GPAPVAIV
+582 GPAPVDIV
-590 DWTGRSADRA
+590 DWTGRSAKRA
-600 KKSLEADGLK
+600 KNSLEGDGLK
-610 VEIEEEE
+610 VEIQEEE
-617 SQEIQPGT
+617 SQTARPGT
-625 VLSQSPNSGTLP
+625 VLSQSPNSGKLP
-637 RGETVTLVV
+637 KGETVTLVV
-646 AKGPDS
+646 AKGPAA
-652 VPVPN
+652 VAVPN
-657 VVGSHKD
+657 VVGSSKD
-664 AAKQALEAAGFKVKE
+664 AARQTLEAAGFKVRE
-679 EQEDLSLGL
+679 EREPLSLGL
-688 GYVTRQEPAEGEAPY
+688 DYVTRQEPAEGEAPY

>member
-1 MASEADPRD
+1 
-10 DVIGR
+10 
-15 HGGGSATAS
+15 
-24 DPLLGKVLGMRYRI
+24 
-38 VEKVAKGG
+38 
-46 MATVYVAHDM
+46 
-56 RLDRIVAVKVMHQDL
+56 MHQDL

-214 ESRSGPRT
+214 ESRSGPRS

-243 PSPVEVAYKHVHEDV
+243 PSPVEIAYKHVHEDV

-320 LPRAGAPDQGAQAG
+320 LPRPGAAEQGAQAAG
-334 ADSPAR
+334 GSDSPAR
-340 FHDESG
+340 AHDESG
-346 SETTAVL
+346 AETTAVL
-353 PALGLSPSGPS
+353 PALGLGPS
-364 GPAGPSG
+364 GPTGPSG
-371 PPPGRPPGPQ
+371 PPPGRPPGPP

-404 RIAPTPT
+404 RIAPTPS

-419 PATWRG
+419 PGTWKG

-440 GGLWWFIDGRYERV
+440 GGLWWFTDGRYERV

-485 VEKGVVIDSDPGR
+485 VEEGVVIDSDPGR

-505 STVEISVSRGVEEYS
+505 STVEISVSKGVEEYS

-526 MLADEAQDEIR
+526 MLADDAQDEIR
-537 DMGLSVGDPIEKF
+537 DKGLGIGDPIEKF

-582 GPAPVAIV
+582 GPAPVDIV
-590 DWTGRSADRA
+590 DWTGRSAERA

-610 VEIEEEE
+610 VEITEEEN
-617 SQEIQPGT
+617 QEAQPGT

-637 RGETVTLVV
+637 KGETVTLVV
-646 AKGPDS
+646 AKGPAA
-652 VPVPN
+652 VAVPN
-657 VVGSHKD
+657 VVGADK
-664 AAKQALEAAGFKVKE
+664 ATARQTLEAAGFKVKE
-679 EQEDLSLGL
+679 EPEAGINLGL
-688 GYVTRQEPAEGEAPY
+688 GYVTRQEPASGEAPY

>member
-1 MASEADPRD
+1 MASEADPREG
-10 DVIGR
+10 VIGR

-56 RLDRIVAVKVMHQDL
+56 RLDRIVAVKVMHRDL

-144 SAMTAA
+144 SAMSAA

-184 LARVMNNNSNDATT
+184 LARVMTNNSNDATT

-214 ESRSGPRT
+214 ESKSGPRT

-243 PSPVEVAYKHVHEDV
+243 PSPVDIAYKHVHEDV

-298 NRVMATLSAGI
+298 TRVMATLSAGI

-320 LPRAGAPDQGAQAG
+320 LPTAGAPDRGAAAG
-334 ADSPAR
+334 NATDAPVRA
-340 FHDESG
+340 HDESG
-346 SETTAVL
+346 AESTAVL
-353 PALGLSPSGPS
+353 PALGL
-364 GPAGPSG
+364 PASGPSG
-371 PPPGRPPGPQ
+371 PPPGRPAGPP

-397 SEPEENV
+397 SEPEEKV

-425 PIAIGAAVVA
+425 PIAISAAVVA

-440 GGLWWFIDGRYERV
+440 TGMWWFVDGRYERV
-454 PSVAGLSKA
+454 PSVAGLTKA
-463 AATTQLQD
+463 AATTQLQE

-485 VEKGVVIDSDPGR
+485 VEEGVVIDSDPGR

-505 STVEISVSRGVEEYS
+505 STVEISVSKGVEEYS

-526 MLADEAQDEIR
+526 LVADEAQDKIQ
-537 DMGLSVGDPIEKF
+537 DLGLTVGDPIEKF

-556 GHVINSQPRPGTL
+556 GFVINSQPRAGTL
-569 VRPGKAIVLVISK
+569 VRPGKTVVLVISK
-582 GPAPVAIV
+582 GPAPVDIV
-590 DWTGRSADRA
+590 DWTGRNAERA
-600 KKSLEADGLK
+600 KKSLEADGLE

-617 SQEIQPGT
+617 NQEARPGT

-637 RGETVTLVV
+637 KGETVTLVV
-646 AKGPDS
+646 AKGPAA
-652 VPVPN
+652 VAVPN
-657 VVGSHKD
+657 VVGSSKD
-664 AAKQALEAAGFKVKE
+664 AAKQTLEAAGFKVKE
-679 EQEDLSLGL
+679 EKDDFHLGL
-688 GYVTRQEPAEGEAPY
+688 DFVTRQEPAGGEAPY